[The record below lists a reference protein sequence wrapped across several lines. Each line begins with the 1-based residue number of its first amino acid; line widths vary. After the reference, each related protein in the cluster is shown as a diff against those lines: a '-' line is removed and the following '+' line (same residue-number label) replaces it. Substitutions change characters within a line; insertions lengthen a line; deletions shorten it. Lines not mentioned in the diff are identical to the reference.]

1 MEKLVKW
8 KLFSDLFFRALL
20 FNYCFDNFRYDVM
33 YVYLYDYAESDLKFK
48 SSDATLLLSMIGIL
62 NTVGE
67 VLVGKKR
74 AFKK

>member
-1 MEKLVKW
+1 
-8 KLFSDLFFRALL
+8 
-20 FNYCFDNFRYDVM
+20 M

-67 VLVGKKR
+67 VLVGKNLPLKNKLFR
-74 AFKK
+74 MFHCGVYEFMCFHGIFYLCSEYKKNT

>member
-1 MEKLVKW
+1 
-8 KLFSDLFFRALL
+8 
-20 FNYCFDNFRYDVM
+20 M
-33 YVYLYDYAESDLKFK
+33 YVYLYDYAESDLKLK

-74 AFKK
+74 AFK